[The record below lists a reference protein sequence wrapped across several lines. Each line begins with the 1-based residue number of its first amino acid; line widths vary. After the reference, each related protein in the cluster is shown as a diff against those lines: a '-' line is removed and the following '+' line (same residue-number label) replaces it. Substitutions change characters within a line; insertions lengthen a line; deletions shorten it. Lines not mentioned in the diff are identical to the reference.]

1 MWLYKF
7 VHNYSI
13 YSHIIADGLGAC
25 FVFYTSLW
33 EDTVQGLSLYLYG
46 LWMDQLKLFHVLFSL
61 DADEDIS
68 YFMLVL
74 LFIQW
79 TQAKKK
85 RRKHLT
91 CMLTIREKK
100 EEKRKHA
107 LYYPNTLF
115 PPPEPTSHCIMIK
128 MISDWFLLSSIS
140 IL

>member
-1 MWLYKF
+1 MWLYRF

-85 RRKHLT
+85 
-91 CMLTIREKK
+91 KK
-100 EEKRKHA
+100 AKKKAFNLHA
-107 LYYPNTLF
+107 HY
-115 PPPEPTSHCIMIK
+115 
-128 MISDWFLLSSIS
+128 
-140 IL
+140 